1 MTKELIKQ
9 SKLDKLSKLNT
20 LNELNT
26 LSRLTTPTFAVIG
39 TGFIFPT
46 HLKAINQI
54 GGKIIDAVNLSHGE
68 NAWREMVKNTEA
80 DCIVILTPNDLHF
93 EMAKFSA
100 ENKKIVLC
108 EKPLTI
114 KSEDARALMNYPNIF
129 TVCQLRYHPFTKELK
144 SKIKESEN
152 YKIEMDISV
161 HRDKSYF
168 ESWKAQ
174 KERSGGIL
182 FNLGIHYFDLLLY
195 LFGKPEKVS
204 LESLEEPKIASGF
217 LEGKN
222 YKCNFKI
229 STIEPKETQRR
240 VFKINGKD
248 YNFSSKEN
256 LAFENLHYFVYKDLL
271 KKEGITPKEALKS
284 IELIEKIL
292 I

>member
-1 MTKELIKQ
+1 MNKKFE
-9 SKLDKLSKLNT
+9 
-20 LNELNT
+20 
-26 LSRLTTPTFAVIG
+26 VIG

-54 GGKIIDAVNLSHGE
+54 GGKIVDAVNEANGE

-114 KSEDARALMNYPNIF
+114 KSEEAKVLTKYPDIF

-144 SKIKESEN
+144 SKIDPKKN
-152 YKIEMDISV
+152 YRVEMDISV
-161 HRDKSYF
+161 YRDKSYF

-182 FNLGIHYFDLLLY
+182 FNLGIHYFDLLLH
-195 LFGKPEKVS
+195 LFGKPEKIS
-204 LESLEEPKIASGF
+204 LDSLEEPKIASGF

-240 VFKINGKD
+240 IFRINGKE

-271 KKEGITPKEALKS
+271 KRKGITPKDALPS
-284 IELIEKIL
+284 IKLIEKL
-292 I
+292 YESYKK

>member
-1 MTKELIKQ
+1 MFFGFNKK
-9 SKLDKLSKLNT
+9 
-20 LNELNT
+20 
-26 LSRLTTPTFAVIG
+26 FAVIG
-39 TGFIFPT
+39 TGFIFPI

-54 GGKIIDAVNLSHGE
+54 GGKIVDVVNLSHGE
-68 NAWREMVKNTEA
+68 NAWRDMVKKTEA

-93 EMAKFSA
+93 EMVKFSA

-114 KSEDARALMNYPNIF
+114 KSEDVKVLMNYPNIF
-129 TVCQLRYHPFTKELK
+129 AVCQLRYHPLVKELK
-144 SKIKESEN
+144 MKIDPNQN
-152 YKIEMDISV
+152 YQIEMDISV
-161 HRDKSYF
+161 YRDKSYF
-168 ESWKAQ
+168 ESWKGQ

-195 LFGKPEKVS
+195 LFSKPEKVF
-204 LESLEEPKIASGF
+204 LECLEEPKIASGF

-240 VFKINGKD
+240 IFRINGKD

-256 LAFENLHYFVYKDLL
+256 LAFEKLHYFVYKDLL
-271 KKEGITPKEALKS
+271 KKKGITPKDALKS
-284 IELIEKIL
+284 IELVEKIYVAKR
-292 I
+292 

>member
-1 MTKELIKQ
+1 MK
-9 SKLDKLSKLNT
+9 
-20 LNELNT
+20 
-26 LSRLTTPTFAVIG
+26 FAIIG
-39 TGFIFPT
+39 TGFIFPV
-46 HLKAINQI
+46 HLKAIDQI
-54 GGKIIDAVNLSHGE
+54 GGRIVDAVNLSWGE
-68 NAWREMVKNTEA
+68 NAWKDLVKNTSA

-100 ENKKIVLC
+100 ENNKIVLC

-114 KSEDARALMNYPNIF
+114 KSEEAKVLMNYPDIF
-129 TVCQLRYHPFTKELK
+129 TVCQLRHHPFSKELK
-144 SKIKESEN
+144 SKIDSNKD
-152 YKIEMDISV
+152 YQIEMDILA
-161 HRDKSYF
+161 HRDKPYF

-195 LFGKPEKVS
+195 LFGEPEKIS
-204 LESLEEPKIASGF
+204 LDFLDEPKLASGY

-229 STIEPKETQRR
+229 STIEPKESQRR
-240 VFKINGKD
+240 IFKINGKD

-271 KKEGITPKEALKS
+271 NKKGITPKEALKS
-284 IELIEKIL
+284 IELIEKIYESYKK
-292 I
+292 